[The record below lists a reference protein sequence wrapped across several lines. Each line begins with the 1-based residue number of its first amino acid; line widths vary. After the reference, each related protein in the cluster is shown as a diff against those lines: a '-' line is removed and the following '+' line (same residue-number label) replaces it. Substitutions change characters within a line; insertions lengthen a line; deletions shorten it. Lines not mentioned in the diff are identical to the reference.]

1 MTTKVYSTE
10 EHTED
15 LLNIYNDFFKNKSIT
30 KHTDE
35 LIEGTILSMS
45 DSCIILDVNS
55 KDDIIIDLKKE
66 KLDSSNYQVGDK
78 LTVKLKKTKNGQN
91 SYFSGSIK
99 DGISDMKVLDLKESI
114 GKEFAYLAK
123 VEELIHGGYY
133 LKIDGIKVFMPGSLA
148 GMNKLYNFEDL
159 LGKTIEVMT
168 INFSEEKN
176 TVIVSR
182 REYLKRLIPIK
193 IDYIKENIST
203 KIKGTVTGTSKNG
216 VFVEFH
222 DCLTGLIVP
231 DDMDKFTLDKFNSRE
246 FKPGE
251 SIEFYIKS
259 IINPTKIMLSINKID
274 KLTFKENQQINGTIL
289 KIMDYG
295 LLIDIGDKNVG
306 LMHHTECKNFKKY
319 KEGDQLNV
327 KILKIDNKE
336 RKIYLTL

>member
-1 MTTKVYSTE
+1 
-10 EHTED
+10 
-15 LLNIYNDFFKNKSIT
+15 
-30 KHTDE
+30 
-35 LIEGTILSMS
+35 
-45 DSCIILDVNS
+45 
-55 KDDIIIDLKKE
+55 
-66 KLDSSNYQVGDK
+66 
-78 LTVKLKKTKNGQN
+78 
-91 SYFSGSIK
+91 
-99 DGISDMKVLDLKESI
+99 
-114 GKEFAYLAK
+114 
-123 VEELIHGGYY
+123 
-133 LKIDGIKVFMPGSLA
+133 
-148 GMNKLYNFEDL
+148 
-159 LGKTIEVMT
+159 MT